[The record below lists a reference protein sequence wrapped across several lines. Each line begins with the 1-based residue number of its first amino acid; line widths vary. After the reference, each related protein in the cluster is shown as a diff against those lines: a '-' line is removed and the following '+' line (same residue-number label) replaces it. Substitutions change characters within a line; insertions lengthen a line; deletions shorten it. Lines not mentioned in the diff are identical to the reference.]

1 LILLFEAI
9 PDRQAFKVKE
19 EQKSSIN
26 KVEIKDSQDKK
37 KKLKGK
43 YIYIL

>member
-1 LILLFEAI
+1 M
-9 PDRQAFKVKE
+9 QAFKVKE
-19 EQKSSIN
+19 EQKLSIN
-26 KVEIKDSQDKK
+26 KVEIKDRQDKK